1 MNCREL
7 QEWLADYLGD
17 ELDETQRQE
26 AERHLASCPACRTEV
41 ESLRQTQS
49 ELDRLDTIPLD
60 AAVERTAR
68 LKVVRTRPALVRLVA
83 ATLRAAALLILGVF
97 IGWYA
102 APGAPS
108 AVPVDRAQPETVT
121 RTPVRGTVH
130 EKWIEWGR
138 DVSPGQSSFARNL
151 AMLARSQR
159 G

>member
-26 AERHLASCPACRTEV
+26 TERHLASCPACRAEV
-41 ESLRQTQS
+41 ESLRQIQS
-49 ELDRLDTIPLD
+49 ELDRLNTVPLD
-60 AAVERTAR
+60 AALERTRR
-68 LKVVRTRPALVRLVA
+68 LKVVRMRPAPVRFA
-83 ATLRAAALLILGVF
+83 AVTLRAAALLILGVF
-97 IGWYA
+97 LGWYA

-108 AVPVDRAQPETVT
+108 AVPVDSPQPETIT
-121 RTPVRGTVH
+121 RTPAHGTVH

-138 DVSPGQSSFARNL
+138 DVGPGRSSFARNL